1 MMRVMGDEIKEVR
14 GSDTRAL
21 WAMVGTVDFTLSVLS
36 RGMPGHIL
44 YPRRIPLAAGYSS
57 STIRKI
63 I

>member
-1 MMRVMGDEIKEVR
+1 MGDEIQEVR

-21 WAMVGTVDFTLSVLS
+21 WAMVGPVDFTLSVLS
-36 RGMPGHIL
+36 RGVSWHIL
-44 YPRRIPLAAGYSS
+44 YLRRIPLAAGYFG

>member
-1 MMRVMGDEIKEVR
+1 MMRITGDGIKEVR
-14 GSDTRAL
+14 ASDTRVL
-21 WAMVGTVDFTLSVLS
+21 LGHGRDCGFVLS